1 METREGRAMP
11 FVNIQIVK
19 GQAPAKKDEIAR
31 RVAATINEVTG
42 IPKDAVWVVFEDVD
56 AADWYVGDNSVEKLR
71 KAKS

>member
-1 METREGRAMP
+1 MP

-19 GQAPAKKDEIAR
+19 GQAPAKKDEIAK

-42 IPKDAVWVVFEDVD
+42 IPKEAVWVVFEDVD